1 MRSGRKVLLLI
12 DSATSGVAGAYIDGI
27 WRRLAHRDAVE
38 VAVSYYFPF
47 DYGKRIFFKYSELT
61 AQRVYRLGRARLY
74 VRFGELLIA
83 FARLIAW
90 VIVSRVKVVCYAL
103 SSNLSVEYAFLWFL
117 KHVARVDVL
126 LICHD
131 VVPFVGP
138 GQELADMI
146 RRRQPF
152 YRLADG
158 LIVHNEHSIEHLHS
172 VFGIAPGKVRQFP
185 FPIYD
190 TSAMGF
196 RDIDVWGVTGTRRFL
211 FIGHLRQEKGV
222 GVLLD
227 AWARLRQR
235 RQDAELVIAG
245 NIPAGC
251 EYDLTAPQERGI
263 RLLAGYVTDEDYVNL
278 IRHADCVVLPYSR
291 GTNSAVVSTVL
302 AAGTHLVVSDIPM
315 FKNNPLIPPESF
327 FACDD
332 AESLAE
338 RLAYVCDL
346 GPEQRRRLELE
357 RDRRLPE
364 YEAAFQAQVNAVLD
378 PAALGAR

>member
-27 WRRLAHRDAVE
+27 WRRLTNRDAVE
-38 VAVSYYFPF
+38 VAVSHYFPF
-47 DYGKRIFFKYSELT
+47 NYGKRIFFKYSELT
-61 AQRVYRLGRARLY
+61 AQRRYRLGRARLY
-74 VRFGELLIA
+74 VRLGELLIA
-83 FARLIAW
+83 FARLIVW
-90 VIVSRVKVVCYAL
+90 VIVSRVDAVCYAL
-103 SSNLSVEYAFLWFL
+103 SSNLSVEYAFLWLL
-117 KHVARVDVL
+117 KRVARVDVL

-131 VVPFVGP
+131 VIPFVGP
-138 GQELADMI
+138 GQDLAGMIQRRRPFYLLAD
-146 RRRQPF
+146 R
-152 YRLADG
+152 
-158 LIVHNEHSIEHLHS
+158 LIVHNGHSIDDLEA
-172 VFGIAPGKVRQFP
+172 VFKIPRGKVRQFP

-196 RDIDVWGVTGTRRFL
+196 RDVDVLGPTDKHRFL

-245 NIPAGC
+245 NIPPGC
-251 EYDLTAPQERGI
+251 EYELTSTEERGI
-263 RLLAGYVTDEDYVNL
+263 RLLAGYVTEEAYVNL
-278 IRHADCVVLPYSR
+278 IRQADCVVLPYSR

-302 AAGTHLVVSDIPM
+302 AAGKNLVVSDIPM
-315 FKNNPLIPPESF
+315 FKDNPLIQPESF

-332 AESLAE
+332 AESLAG
-338 RLAYVCDL
+338 RLAYFCDL
-346 GPEQRRRLELE
+346 GPEQQRQLAIE
-357 RDRRLPE
+357 RDRRMPL
-364 YEAAFQAQVNAVLD
+364 YEAAFREQVNAVLD

>member
-12 DSATSGVAGAYIDGI
+12 DSATSGVAGAYVDGI

-38 VAVSYYFPF
+38 VAVSHYFPF

-74 VRFGELLIA
+74 VRFAELLIA
-83 FARLIAW
+83 FLRLIVW
-90 VIVSRVKVVCYAL
+90 VIVSRVDVVCYAL
-103 SSNLSVEYAFLWFL
+103 SSNLSIEYAFLWVL
-117 KHVARVDVL
+117 KRIARVEVL

-138 GQELADMI
+138 GQALDDMI
-146 RRRQPF
+146 RRRRPF
-152 YRLADG
+152 YLLADR
-158 LIVHNEHSIEHLHS
+158 LIVHNEHSIEHLQT
-172 VFGIAPGKVRQFP
+172 VFGIPREKVRQFP

-196 RDIDVWGVTGTRRFL
+196 RDIDLFGATDKHRFL

-227 AWARLRQR
+227 AWARLRRR
-235 RQDAELVIAG
+235 RQDVELVIAG
-245 NIPAGC
+245 NIPPGC
-251 EYDLTAPQERGI
+251 EYDLTSTDERGI

-278 IRHADCVVLPYSR
+278 IRQADCVVLPYSR

-302 AAGTHLVVSDIPM
+302 AARKNLVVSDIPM
-315 FKNNPLIPPESF
+315 FTNNPLIPPESF

-332 AESLAE
+332 AESLAG
-338 RLAYVCDL
+338 RLAYFCDL
-346 GPEQRRRLELE
+346 GPEQRRRLEIE
-357 RDRRLPE
+357 GDRRLPL
-364 YEAAFQAQVNAVLD
+364 YEEAFREQVNAVLD